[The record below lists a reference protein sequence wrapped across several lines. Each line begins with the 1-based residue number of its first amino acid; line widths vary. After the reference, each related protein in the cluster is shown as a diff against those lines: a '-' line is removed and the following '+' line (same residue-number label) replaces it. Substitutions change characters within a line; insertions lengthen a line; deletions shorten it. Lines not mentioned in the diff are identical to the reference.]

1 MMNEQKFGFTSP
13 TNVTFTMTFKEVSL
27 GQVGRAFAPDD
38 SHEGAIARGLMSGFR
53 KAGVK

>member
-13 TNVTFTMTFKEVSL
+13 TNVTFTMTFKEVSV
-27 GQVGRAFAPDD
+27 GQVERAFAPGN
-38 SHEGAIARGLMSGFR
+38 SVEAAIASGLMAGFR